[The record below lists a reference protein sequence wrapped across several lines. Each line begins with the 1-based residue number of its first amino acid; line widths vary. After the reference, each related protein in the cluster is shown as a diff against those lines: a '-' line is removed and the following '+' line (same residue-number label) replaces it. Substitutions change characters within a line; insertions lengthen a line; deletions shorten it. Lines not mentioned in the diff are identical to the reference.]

1 MHAVVDTPRDLVVAQ
16 AVFHGGFY
24 AILRP
29 RRSAASSSMMTNYK
43 VWSRLVQAHHG
54 DQRVANN
61 ALFYVCGAAE
71 NNPGTS
77 WDCGIPIR
85 IGG

>member
-16 AVFHGGFY
+16 DVFHDGFY

-29 RRSAASSSMMTNYK
+29 RTSAASSSMMTMFGP
-43 VWSRLVQAHHG
+43 RLVQAHHG

-61 ALFYVCGAAE
+61 ALFYMCGAAE

-77 WDCGIPIR
+77 WDCGIPVR
-85 IGG
+85 IGD